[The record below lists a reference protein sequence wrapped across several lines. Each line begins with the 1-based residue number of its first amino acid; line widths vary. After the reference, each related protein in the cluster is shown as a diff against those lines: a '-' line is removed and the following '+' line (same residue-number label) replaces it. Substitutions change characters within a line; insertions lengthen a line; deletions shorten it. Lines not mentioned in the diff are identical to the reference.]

1 VRSPAPPPDPDRRP
15 VVLPLGEGWWRG
27 PTPSTPGVAEAVRAG
42 GWEAG
47 PRLADGATAWRVA
60 EARPTDAATASPE
73 AARIRSALDAA
84 HAAHADFPA
93 EPPRLLAVLNLT
105 PDSFSDG
112 GRLLD
117 DAGRPR
123 RGAVLAAAEQ
133 LVADGA
139 DALDLGAE
147 STRPGAAPV
156 PAEVQCARLLPA
168 LEWLLPLGVPLA
180 LDTRS
185 AAVARAGLAAGASWV
200 NDVSGLRH
208 DPELAA
214 VAAAADCTL
223 VLMHMR
229 GEPADMRERCDYRH
243 LLGEVADELM
253 DAVARALAAGVRRER
268 ILLDPGLGFAKDA
281 EQTREMVARLGA
293 LRALGFP
300 LLAGPSRK
308 SFLAGLTDAPPT
320 ERDCAT
326 LGAAALCAAGGAAW
340 LRLHDCRGRDAVRT
354 AWGCA
359 RAAHLAR
366 AEASGAAAEG
376 PADAVPAP
384 TPPSPGAATAPP
396 ACSEGPTLL

>member
-1 VRSPAPPPDPDRRP
+1 M
-15 VVLPLGEGWWRG
+15 
-27 PTPSTPGVAEAVRAG
+27 AEELRAV

-47 PRLADGATAWRVA
+47 PRLADGATAWRVV
-60 EARPTDAATASPE
+60 EARPADAAATSTE
-73 AARIRSALDAA
+73 AARIRSALEAARAA
-84 HAAHADFPA
+84 HAAFP
-93 EPPRLLAVLNLT
+93 ETPPRLLAVLNLT

-123 RGAVLAAAEQ
+123 REAVLAASER
-133 LVADGA
+133 LIADGA

-147 STRPGAAPV
+147 STRPCAAPV
-156 PAEVQCARLLPA
+156 PAEVQCARLLPVI
-168 LEWLLPLGVPLA
+168 EWLEPLGVPLA

-185 AAVARAGLAAGASWV
+185 AAVARAGLAAGASWI

-208 DPELAA
+208 DPELAT
-214 VAAAADCTL
+214 AAAEADCTL

-229 GEPADMRERCDYRH
+229 GEPADMREHCDYRH

-281 EQTREMVARLGA
+281 GQTRELVARLGA

-308 SFLAGLTDAPPT
+308 SFLAGLTDAPPAG
-320 ERDCAT
+320 RDCAT

-359 RAAHLAR
+359 LAAHRAR
-366 AEASGAAAEG
+366 AEGAEATAEG
-376 PADAVPAP
+376 PAAAAPDPDPPAP
-384 TPPSPGAATAPP
+384 GGASSPP